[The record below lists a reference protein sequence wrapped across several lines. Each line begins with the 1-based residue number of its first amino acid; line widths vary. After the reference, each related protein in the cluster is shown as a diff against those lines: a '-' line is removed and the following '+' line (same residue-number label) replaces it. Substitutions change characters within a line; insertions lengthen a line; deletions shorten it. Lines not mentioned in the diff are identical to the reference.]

1 MPVLFERSRPTKEQ
15 LRAVFAHI
23 RRRRE
28 REKAEEQ
35 AKKAKEEEEKKKKE
49 EEAKKRK
56 EELEDVANQIAEL
69 EAKLVSLREE
79 KHQLF
84 AQLKKVLLQKQEDEN
99 RKRPQFAPAPYNP
112 AEPHVMGPKGFG
124 VPPGAGG
131 PNPATLPGTTGVS
144 EDHHAAPGL
153 YYLNVVRSEA

>member
-28 REKAEEQ
+28 REKAEQE
-35 AKKAKEEEEKKKKE
+35 AKRAKEEEEKKKKE
-49 EEAKKRK
+49 EEARKRK
-56 EELEDVANQIAEL
+56 EELEDVAKQIATL
-69 EAKLVSLREE
+69 EAKLISLRDE

-99 RKRPQFAPAPYNP
+99 RKRPQFATAPYNP
-112 AEPHVMGPKGFG
+112 AEPHMTGPKGFG
-124 VPPGAGG
+124 VPPGVGG
-131 PNPATLPGTTGVS
+131 PSPTVLSGTCSDEGYHS
-144 EDHHAAPGL
+144 GPGL
-153 YYLNVVRSEA
+153 YRSWGDLD